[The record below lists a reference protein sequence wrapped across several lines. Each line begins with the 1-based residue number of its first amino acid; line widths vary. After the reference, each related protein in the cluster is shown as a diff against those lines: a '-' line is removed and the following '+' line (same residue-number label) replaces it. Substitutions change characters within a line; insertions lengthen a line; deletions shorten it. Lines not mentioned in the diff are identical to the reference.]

1 MTKILKTIRGNDRG
15 AKRFTKLY
23 GRKLI
28 AVRYRGDIKRQ
39 VCMTTIAIVVA
50 ESFWMP
56 HRRSV
61 DAMLREC
68 LNVDTPLK
76 H

>member
-1 MTKILKTIRGNDRG
+1 MTKILKTIRANDRG

-23 GRKLI
+23 GRKLV
-28 AVRYRGDIKRQ
+28 AVRYRGDLKRR
-39 VCMTTIAIVVA
+39 VCMTTIEIIVS
-50 ESFWMP
+50 ERFWMP

-61 DAMLREC
+61 EEMLQEC

>member
-39 VCMTTIAIVVA
+39 VCMTTIEIVVA